1 MNLRAL
7 LDGNDVVLPL
17 DDAEWGKLQQRLRSK
32 VIELT
37 MPCCNGP
44 AYMRVSPAGTQHFV
58 HQVDIG
64 CKQSES
70 EVHQLAKLEIVRA
83 CRELKLQAVPEYEG
97 NGWRADVLVKHP
109 KWNVVFEVQV
119 SPQTFQETI
128 RRQQAY
134 RNDEIRCCWLFSSV
148 PERQALSHQQLSLL
162 SQHATPM
169 FLLHYREQSPSSFS
183 VEVNGAE
190 RPLRQFVRDLLTKK
204 LRYSQSQA
212 VTGVK
217 ARVDLWR
224 TYCPSC
230 GFTIYLFGVVD
241 LQAKSE
247 CGAAITLGHNRYS
260 LLYPDSYSAFLDQYV
275 KGIPRELH
283 EFLNIQRQEGL
294 PFREFVCAGCGKTRI
309 ADQPADRKRL
319 KSLTSLAFTAG
330 LDGNAG
336 VPLNHWCDNPACTPI
351 PGDSIGE
358 IQDALSRSDL
368 NWSCTG
374 IYNFNKTIDYKSK
387 LPFRHYAAYGSRF

>member
-1 MNLRAL
+1 
-7 LDGNDVVLPL
+7 
-17 DDAEWGKLQQRLRSK
+17 
-32 VIELT
+32 
-37 MPCCNGP
+37 
-44 AYMRVSPAGTQHFV
+44 
-58 HQVDIG
+58 
-64 CKQSES
+64 
-70 EVHQLAKLEIVRA
+70 
-83 CRELKLQAVPEYEG
+83 
-97 NGWRADVLVKHP
+97 
-109 KWNVVFEVQV
+109 
-119 SPQTFQETI
+119 
-128 RRQQAY
+128 
-134 RNDEIRCCWLFSSV
+134 
-148 PERQALSHQQLSLL
+148 
-162 SQHATPM
+162 
-169 FLLHYREQSPSSFS
+169 
-183 VEVNGAE
+183 
-190 RPLRQFVRDLLTKK
+190 
-204 LRYSQSQA
+204 
-212 VTGVK
+212 
-217 ARVDLWR
+217 
-224 TYCPSC
+224 
-230 GFTIYLFGVVD
+230 VVD

-309 ADQPADRKRL
+309 ANQPADRKRL

-351 PGDSIGE
+351 SGNSIGE

-387 LPFRHYAAYGSRF
+387 LPFRHSAAYGSRF